1 MFTAVNYV
9 SLVLLGLM
17 AGASGGLLGIGGS
30 TVMIPGMVVLFGAGQ
45 QHLYQAAAM
54 IVNFFV
60 VAPAVLQHGR
70 VRASLRPITQWTV
83 PSSIIGALGGVVLS
97 EQRFFAG
104 AGQGYLQIAFSAFL
118 AYAVSY
124 NLVRLRHKKRLP
136 AMNEA
141 DAAKIPPWKVIAIV
155 GLPAGLAGGLL
166 GVGGGLVA
174 VPAQQ
179 VFLSVP
185 LTNAIANSAS
195 TILWSSVVGA
205 VVKNANLGG
214 HGFTIGQSCLIAACL
229 IPSAMLGSWFTSARV
244 HRWPVGVVRWAFV
257 LLMVYC
263 GVQIFRAGLQQVRP
277 TTDAGGG
284 SSSSIHFEPYWKP
297 PAWWRVNGISQT

>member
-1 MFTAVNYV
+1 MFDINDYIA
-9 SLVLLGLM
+9 LVVLGLI

-60 VAPAVLQHGR
+60 VAPAVLRHWQ
-70 VRASLRPITQWTV
+70 VRATLRPITRWTV
-83 PSSIIGALGGVVLS
+83 PSSVVGALAGVFLS
-97 EQRFFAG
+97 ELPQFAG
-104 AGQGYLQIAFSAFL
+104 AGQGYLQIVFSLFL
-118 AYAVSY
+118 AYAVLY
-124 NLVRLRHKKRLP
+124 NLLRLQSKQRLP
-136 AMNEA
+136 KMDEQ
-141 DAAKIPPWKVIAIV
+141 DATKLSRFKIIALV

-195 TILWSSVVGA
+195 TILWSSVIGA
-205 VVKNANLGG
+205 VVKNTSLTR

-229 IPSAMLGSWFTSARV
+229 IPSAMIGSWFTSAKV
-244 HRWPVGVVRWAFV
+244 HRWPVGIVRWAFV

-263 GVQIFRAGLQQVRP
+263 GIQIFRAGLAQLR
-277 TTDAGGG
+277 AGGAIG
-284 SSSSIHFEPYWKP
+284 TVG
-297 PAWWRVNGISQT
+297 PALIQYSGEERALAKNDIEIPRR